1 MSVPDVVYEG
11 VYGPYTVT
19 GEHRREVLA
28 YRLSLLVVALAQVAL
43 LLQWHQLGPSWCW
56 PWLLLMAAG
65 LGGALRWVHIYL
77 VPLHRALQL
86 FWLLGCAG
94 FALLAYRS
102 GPAVMLPQLVDQP
115 AWIWLVGP
123 FFAALAGL
131 GFKEFFCFQRPEA
144 IGLTVLLP
152 VLLLGWW
159 LGLWSAVVAAVLLAS
174 EALLLLV
181 LALRKFPMPEEADL
195 GDLSVFAKLAG
206 ELG

>member
-1 MSVPDVVYEG
+1 MSVPPVVYDG

-28 YRLSLLVVALAQVAL
+28 YRLSLLLVALAQVAL
-43 LLQWHQLGPSWCW
+43 LLQWRWLGPSWCW

-94 FALLAYRS
+94 FGLLAYRAGAAS
-102 GPAVMLPQLVDQP
+102 MLPQLVDQP

-131 GFKEFFCFQRPEA
+131 GFKEFFCFQRPGSDRPHA
-144 IGLTVLLP
+144 ALAAAAVGLV
-152 VLLLGWW
+152 VG
-159 LGLWSAVVAAVLLAS
+159 AVVTGGGIGAPGWPGPAAGGFSPAQIPDARGGRPGGFECVCQ
-174 EALLLLV
+174 
-181 LALRKFPMPEEADL
+181 
-195 GDLSVFAKLAG
+195 AG
-206 ELG
+206 R

>member
-1 MSVPDVVYEG
+1 MSVPPVVYDG

-28 YRLSLLVVALAQVAL
+28 YRLSLLLVALAQLVL
-43 LLQWHQLGPSWCW
+43 LLQWRWLGPSWCW

-94 FALLAYRS
+94 FGLLAYRAGAAS
-102 GPAVMLPQLVDQP
+102 MLPQLVDQP

-131 GFKEFFCFQRPEA
+131 GFKARIHRCVFVGFALNRQLQATGQDR
-144 IGLTVLLP
+144 
-152 VLLLGWW
+152 
-159 LGLWSAVVAAVLLAS
+159 
-174 EALLLLV
+174 LLLL
-181 LALRKFPMPEEADL
+181 LTQ
-195 GDLSVFAKLAG
+195 AG
-206 ELG
+206 WISDIQLWMQ